1 MSKSPSKI
9 GKGNTLLYALV
20 VSVVLGWQSIDISRT
35 RDDGWSFRSKQ
46 VPVEILTPCLVF
58 LGVALGVNIGEAIAS
73 IGIAVSRNSAAI
85 NALLTKNNIS
95 PKTLEPTELTS
106 DEKDGNSEL

>member
-1 MSKSPSKI
+1 MTSPKPQV

-35 RDDGWSFRSKQ
+35 RDDGWSFKSKH

-73 IGIAVSRNSAAI
+73 IALAVSRNSIAI

-95 PKTLEPTELTS
+95 PKTLEPTEPPEEEEKS
-106 DEKDGNSEL
+106 DGKL

>member
-1 MSKSPSKI
+1 MTSPKPQV

-20 VSVVLGWQSIDISRT
+20 VSIVLGWQSIDISRT
-35 RDDGWSFRSKQ
+35 RDDGWSFRSKH

-58 LGVALGVNIGEAIAS
+58 MGVALGVNIGEAISS
-73 IGIAVSRNSAAI
+73 IALAVTRNSMAI

-95 PKTLEPTELTS
+95 PNTLEPTE
-106 DEKDGNSEL
+106 DKEKNDGDSPL